1 MHRQRS
7 NSVED
12 APNGKSGFKA
22 LDCDSRPSLS
32 IHANLDR
39 LRRFIFAGWLSSVKL
54 ASLND
59 LLITIGETMMAQL
72 LTHTPVWVWLL
83 LAGLCFIGFQ
93 QTKTRQLSLQRLI
106 ILPFVMLA
114 LSLLSLKNSF
124 GSQITVYFCW
134 ILSLLISACLV
145 SMHRSS
151 ANGSYDEGS
160 QLMTVHGS
168 WLPFMLILGM
178 FATRYILNAGLAMQA
193 ELAQQSVFSLS
204 IATAFGLFNGAFLG
218 RLLCLMSLR
227 KSRALITA

>member
-1 MHRQRS
+1 
-7 NSVED
+7 V
-12 APNGKSGFKA
+12 
-22 LDCDSRPSLS
+22 S

-39 LRRFIFAGWLSSVKL
+39 LRRFIFAGWLSSVKVVL
-54 ASLND
+54 LND

-124 GSQITVYFCW
+124 GLQTTVYFCW
-134 ILSLLISACLV
+134 ILSLVISTCLV

-151 ANGSYDEGS
+151 AIGSYDEGS
-160 QLMTVHGS
+160 QLITVRGS

-178 FATRYILNAGLAMQA
+178 FVTRYILNAGLAMQA

>member
-1 MHRQRS
+1 MT
-7 NSVED
+7 
-12 APNGKSGFKA
+12 
-22 LDCDSRPSLS
+22 
-32 IHANLDR
+32 
-39 LRRFIFAGWLSSVKL
+39 
-54 ASLND
+54 
-59 LLITIGETMMAQL
+59 ITETTMAQL
-72 LTHTPVWVWLL
+72 LTHTPVWVWFL

-93 QTKTRQLSLQRLI
+93 QSKTRQLSLQRLI
-106 ILPFVMLA
+106 ILPLVMLG

-124 GSQITVYFCW
+124 GLQIAVYFCW
-134 ILSLLISACLV
+134 ICSVLISAWLV

-178 FATRYILNAGLAMQA
+178 FATRYILNAGLVMQA

-218 RLLCLMSLR
+218 RLLGMLSLR
-227 KSRALITA
+227 KSRTLLPA